1 MHVLYAISDMLSV
14 LTFPNELRQ
23 ENDSETKKYSHQAAQ
38 KKGRENKMR
47 DGGDPVGENY
57 PPMQIDKKGSTFQT
71 ELDWY

>member
-23 ENDSETKKYSHQAAQ
+23 ENDSETKKYSYQAAQ

-47 DGGDPVGENY
+47 DGGDAQWARIIRPCKSIRKA
-57 PPMQIDKKGSTFQT
+57 PLSKRS
-71 ELDWY
+71 